1 MPQPNKIPRPFADSG
16 DKNSIPDSSGSIGF
30 ASWQEG
36 FPAITSEP
44 FSSGGVAPKRADFNG
59 IFNALSLAT
68 LWQQQGGVYAY
79 DNTTD
84 YEVGNVVLY
93 SGDLYKCLSAN
104 GPSSAVKAP
113 TDATVWAK
121 VILTTAT
128 QSAAGYMSATDKIA
142 LDGVPMTYVPISG
155 NASNPMTG
163 NLFGGKTSAWFLSM
177 FSNNSVLHIR
187 GGNTEPQGAYIRL
200 YGQESDTNPGAFIV
214 SASGSGVIK
223 GLLGK
228 TDGTLTWDGAPVAT
242 IESGTWT
249 PTFRGGAVT
258 ATVNKSDYYKIG
270 KQVFVFMA
278 GTFTSNSSG
287 GLYFGGLPYT
297 PVHESFL
304 GKMQVFGSVILCFPS
319 SNNTG
324 VYFVLSDG
332 TGNLQSNNISGRDFV
347 CALIYEAA

>member
-1 MPQPNKIPRPFADSG
+1 MPQPNKIPLPFAASG
-16 DKNSIPDSSGSIGF
+16 DKNTIPENTETTGL
-30 ASWQEG
+30 ASWREG
-36 FPAITSEP
+36 FPAITSAP
-44 FSSGGVAPKRADFNG
+44 FSEGGVAPKRADFNG

-84 YEVGNVVLY
+84 YEAGNVVLY

-113 TDATVWAK
+113 TDA
-121 VILTTAT
+121 AT
-128 QSAAGYMSATDKIA
+128 WVKMATLADA
-142 LDGVPMTYVPISG
+142 VPISG
-155 NASNPMTG
+155 NMSNPMTG
-163 NLFGGKTSAWFLSM
+163 NLFGGKLAEWFLSM
-177 FSNNSVLHIR
+177 YQSNSVLHIR
-187 GGNTEPQGAYIRL
+187 GGSTEPQGAYIRL
-200 YGQESDTNPGAFIV
+200 YGQGNATNPGAFMV

-223 GLLGK
+223 ELLGK

-258 ATVNKSDYYKIG
+258 ATVNKADYYKIG

>member
-1 MPQPNKIPRPFADSG
+1 MPEPTKIPRPFADSG
-16 DKNSIPDSSGSIGF
+16 DKNSIPDSSGLIGF

-84 YEVGNVVLY
+84 YEAGNVVLY

-113 TDATVWAK
+113 TDA
-121 VILTTAT
+121 AT
-128 QSAAGYMSATDKIA
+128 WVKMATLADA
-142 LDGVPMTYVPISG
+142 VPIIG

-163 NLFGGKTSAWFLSM
+163 NLFGGKTTAWFLSM
-177 FSNNSVLHIR
+177 YQSNSVLHIR
-187 GGNTEPQGAYIRL
+187 GGATEPQGAYIRL
-200 YGQESDTNPGAFIV
+200 YGQGSDTNPGAFIV

-223 GLLGK
+223 ELLGK
-228 TDGTLTWDGAPVAT
+228 TDGTLTWDSAPVAT

>member
-1 MPQPNKIPRPFADSG
+1 MPEPTKIPRPFADSG
-16 DKNSIPDSSGSIGF
+16 DKNTIPESSGALGF

-44 FSSGGVAPKRADFNG
+44 FASGGVAPKRADFNG
-59 IFNALSLAT
+59 VFNALSAAT
-68 LWQQQGGVYAY
+68 VWNQQGGLYAY
-79 DNTTD
+79 DNTPD
-84 YEVGNVVLY
+84 YEVGNIVLY
-93 SGDLYKCLSAN
+93 SGEIYVCLAAN

-113 TDATVWAK
+113 TDA
-121 VILTTAT
+121 AT
-128 QSAAGYMSATDKIA
+128 WVKMATLAD
-142 LDGVPMTYVPISG
+142 VVPISG
-155 NASNPMTG
+155 NTSNPMTG
-163 NLFGGKTSAWFLSM
+163 NLFGGKLTDWFLSM
-177 FSNNSVLHIR
+177 YRNDGILHIR
-187 GGNTEPQGAYIRL
+187 GGSTEPQGAYIRL
-200 YGQESDTNPGAFIV
+200 YGQGSATNPGAFMV
-214 SASGSGVIK
+214 SASGNGAIK
-223 GLLGK
+223 VLLGK
-228 TDGTLTWDGAPVAT
+228 TDGTLMWDGAPVAT

-249 PTFRGGAVT
+249 PTFRSGAVT

-270 KQVFVFMA
+270 KKVFVFMA